1 MERHIMKTTA
11 LQKIKSIIG
20 AGLMAIACM
29 YIMPTMAQQAYK
41 STATTTVIKGTS
53 TLHDWDMKSATGQTQ
68 ATFTVE
74 NGEITG
80 ITALTFTVGAET
92 LKSSKSGLDKNAYK
106 ALNTGK
112 HKTII
117 YKMTSGTV
125 AKSGN
130 AYTIKTNGTLTIAGN
145 SKPLNLTAKATL
157 NGDQSISVT
166 GSSKFAM
173 TTYGVT
179 PPTVMMGT
187 IKTGD
192 EITIDYSTKLTK

>member
-1 MERHIMKTTA
+1 MPLSTFFKQFYLFSIVFKIINCDARFHQKKLLLSIHLLYQSSSKSTQTIERHIMKTTA

-130 AYTIKTNGTLTIAGN
+130 AYTIKTNGTLTIA
-145 SKPLNLTAKATL
+145 
-157 NGDQSISVT
+157 
-166 GSSKFAM
+166 
-173 TTYGVT
+173 
-179 PPTVMMGT
+179 
-187 IKTGD
+187 
-192 EITIDYSTKLTK
+192 

>member
-1 MERHIMKTTA
+1 MKTR
-11 LQKIKSIIG
+11 LQNLKSII
-20 AGLMAIACM
+20 ASSLVILVCM
-29 YIMPTMAQQAYK
+29 YSLPILAQQAYT
-41 STATTTVIKGTS
+41 SSSTTTVIKGTS
-53 TLHDWDMKSATGQTQ
+53 TLHDWDMKSTNGNTQ

-80 ITALTFTVGAET
+80 ITALTFTVNAET

-112 HKTII
+112 HKNII

-125 AKSGN
+125 AKSGSS
-130 AYTIKTNGTLTIAGN
+130 YTIRTNGTLTIAGT
-145 SKPLNLTAKATL
+145 SKALNLTTTATL
-157 NGDQSISVT
+157 NSDQSISVKGAT
-166 GSSKFAM
+166 KFEM
-173 TTYGVT
+173 SNYGVT

-192 EITIDYSTKLTK
+192 AITIDYNAKLTK